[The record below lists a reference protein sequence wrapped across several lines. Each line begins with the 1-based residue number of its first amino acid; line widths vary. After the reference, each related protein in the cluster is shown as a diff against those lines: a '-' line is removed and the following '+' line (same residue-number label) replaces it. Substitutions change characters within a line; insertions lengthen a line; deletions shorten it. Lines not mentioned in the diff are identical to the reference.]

1 MARIFLLLA
10 VVPAIIWWLR
20 QRAEHHGVPPCGLAV
35 GAALAG
41 RRHQYRRGGAGA
53 PAGAGMARMAR
64 MADGSPASG
73 RQPGVAR
80 CPAVKGQAAIE
91 KCRQGIQYNGHLRS
105 LP

>member
-1 MARIFLLLA
+1 MQQDA
-10 VVPAIIWWLR
+10 VAD

-41 RRHQYRRGGAGA
+41 RRHQHGRGGAGA
-53 PAGAGMARMAR
+53 PAGAGMARM
-64 MADGSPASG
+64 GSLPASG
-73 RQPGVAR
+73 RQPGIAR